1 MTQRPHPE
9 ALLDA
14 AVRYANHG
22 IPILPD
28 QLVNRRPDPAAGPPL
43 GACRRRD
50 CPALPIH
57 GPRRL
62 DRDND
67 AWHTSHVGRWW
78 TANPDAAI
86 ATVAGAAFD
95 VIEIHSAIPPDAILE
110 WLSHQ
115 GQPAGPALYVSLG
128 RLQLLAAPDSYQ
140 ADRYD
145 SAAAAILYLAPSCSG
160 LSSSF
165 PSTSSSPTPTSTPS
179 PPRSSSRTMRALGG
193 EESATPSTA
202 ADTTR
207 TITIRDK
214 ESSSLPLDGPAAAP
228 RHRASGRPWTG
239 SPDETTADSSSFLA
253 VGSEVGRQ
261 AQGQRVIWPWAV
273 DWPTDQGAPAHTRP
287 SDGQTSSRSP
297 TRPAPLPAP
306 RPQHLRAF
314 HSGRHD

>member
-28 QLVNRRPDPAAGPPL
+28 QLVNRRPDPAAGPPVC
-43 GACRRRD
+43 ACRRRD

-95 VIEIHSAIPPDAILE
+95 VIEIHSAIPPEAILE
-110 WLSHQ
+110 WLSDQ
-115 GQPAGPALYVSLG
+115 GLTPGPVLYAGLG

-145 SAAAAILYLAPSCSG
+145 SAAAAILYLAPGS
-160 LSSSF
+160 LILLP
-165 PSTSSSPTPTSTPS
+165 PSRLDDGQSVTWL
-179 PPRSSSRTMRALGG
+179 R
-193 EESATPSTA
+193 
-202 ADTTR
+202 
-207 TITIRDK
+207 
-214 ESSSLPLDGPAAAP
+214 PLDPTTALPDGAETFWALVELPANQQLADPNVYTFPAA
-228 RHRASGRPWTG
+228 
-239 SPDETTADSSSFLA
+239 L
-253 VGSEVGRQ
+253 RQ
-261 AQGQRVIWPWAV
+261 PHHA
-273 DWPTDQGAPAHTRP
+273 GARW
-287 SDGQTSSRSP
+287 
-297 TRPAPLPAP
+297 
-306 RPQHLRAF
+306 
-314 HSGRHD
+314 